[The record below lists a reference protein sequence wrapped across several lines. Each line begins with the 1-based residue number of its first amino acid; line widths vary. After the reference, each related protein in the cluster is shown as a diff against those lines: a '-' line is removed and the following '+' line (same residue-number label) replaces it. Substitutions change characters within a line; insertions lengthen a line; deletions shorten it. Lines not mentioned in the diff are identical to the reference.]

1 MSHGFKDVEHLLRL
15 AGLFVVGLLLFLVVR
30 AVMVPED
37 FGELGHYRTGSLQD
51 NRDEAVVMAGREAC
65 AGCHE
70 DAAEV
75 LHQGGH
81 GGVGCEACHGAL
93 ADHAG
98 EPTEYSPE
106 RPDSARLCPVCHQ
119 ENVAISRDFPQV
131 DAAEH
136 SGGLDCSDCHEPH
149 QPGFGG

>member
-1 MSHGFKDVEHLLRL
+1 MSQGFKDIEHLLRL
-15 AGLFVVGLLLFLVVR
+15 AGLFAAGLLFFLIVR

-37 FGELGHYRTGSLQD
+37 FGDLGHYRSGSLED
-51 NRDEAVVMAGREAC
+51 NRDEAIVLAGREAC
-65 AGCHE
+65 AECHP

-75 LHQGGH
+75 IRQDGH
-81 GGVGCEACHGAL
+81 RGVGCEACHGAL

-98 EPTEYSPE
+98 EPTEFAPE
-106 RPDSARLCPVCHQ
+106 RLDPARLCPVCHQ
-119 ENVAISRDFPQV
+119 EKAAISDAFPQV

-149 QPGFGG
+149 LPAMGF